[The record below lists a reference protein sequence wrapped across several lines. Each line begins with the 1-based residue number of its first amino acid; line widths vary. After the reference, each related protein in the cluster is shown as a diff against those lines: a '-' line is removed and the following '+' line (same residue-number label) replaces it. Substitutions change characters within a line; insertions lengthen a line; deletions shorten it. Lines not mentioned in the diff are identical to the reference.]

1 MNRYLKLNAD
11 GLVVNIIVW
20 DGVSPYNTE
29 GHTLLSCDEH
39 PQASFG
45 WTLDG
50 DNWIAPIVV
59 ESDIVNANPE
69 EE

>member
-1 MNRYLKLNAD
+1 MNRYLELNAD

-20 DGVSPYNTE
+20 DGVSPYNPE

-50 DNWIAPIVV
+50 DNWIAP
-59 ESDIVNANPE
+59 PE
-69 EE
+69 PEPSTTPGA